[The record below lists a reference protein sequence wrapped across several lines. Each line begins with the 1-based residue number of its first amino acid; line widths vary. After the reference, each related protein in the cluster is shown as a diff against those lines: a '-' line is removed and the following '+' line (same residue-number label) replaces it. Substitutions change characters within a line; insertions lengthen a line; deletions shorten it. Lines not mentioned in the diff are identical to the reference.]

1 MNNVRRYLILLLVFL
16 SFFKTNA
23 QSIDEFRNN
32 VDFSRNIEQ
41 KLEEKLIDYDL
52 LFKSKD
58 STITDLKDTICN
70 LLIDVVNYDINK
82 ISAFNIDSLSKETD
96 GKKISQLLFV
106 IINNC
111 NRLLE
116 KNKALT
122 VEAELEDHPDS
133 LKSISERFNDNQY
146 SFITGL
152 RMIRGI
158 RTKNEEMLRLF
169 SEPLNIS
176 ELSEFYN
183 INSEVIQFLL
193 GTSKTS
199 KSKAEVVVKGYSPFT
214 NIYEEFVFF
223 ADSLDSDKKSD
234 GTIEDSLL
242 KSRDNKLKLNTDINK
257 DKIDLVEDSLFN
269 KALNDSL
276 FPHELISRYDK
287 ESLKKYW
294 VIYRNQWEEPL
305 IIKSDEISLAQK
317 ELIPSL
323 TQIETKDVSEKI
335 KVDSTQPEVKS
346 MDKDVVLT
354 SDIPKKT
361 EEEFIG
367 AKTIVKSVDIGGIK
381 EEVSG
386 VDQYFVQI
394 AASRTPI
401 SNQLLKSLYNGEDSV
416 HTREEEGWIKYQ
428 LGGGESYE
436 EARRI
441 KQNVKVSG
449 AFIVA
454 YKNNAKQLLWK
465 TTSWREFVQIKP
477 KLVFV
482 IQVSANKNKMT
493 DDRKK
498 SLEVK
503 YSGQVR
509 EIEEE
514 GWYKYQL
521 VVGDSYN
528 EAVKKWKQIG
538 TKVSFVVA
546 YYNNK
551 KIKLSTAIKIYN
563 ENKSN

>member
-16 SFFKTNA
+16 NFFKTNA
-23 QSIDEFRNN
+23 QSIDEFKNN
-32 VDFSRNIEQ
+32 VNFSRKIEQ

-52 LFKSKD
+52 LFKSND
-58 STITDLKDTICN
+58 STIADLKDTICN
-70 LLIDVVNYDINK
+70 LLIDVVSFDINK
-82 ISAFNIDSLSKETD
+82 ISAFNIDSLNKHTD
-96 GKKISQLLFV
+96 GKKKSQLLFV

-111 NRLLE
+111 NRLLDE
-116 KNKALT
+116 NKALT

-223 ADSLDSDKKSD
+223 ADSLDSEKKSND
-234 GTIEDSLL
+234 TIEDSLL
-242 KSRDNKLKLNTDINK
+242 KSRDDKLKVSIDINK
-257 DKIDLVEDSLFN
+257 DNIYLVEDSLFN
-269 KALNDSL
+269 KALNDSM

-294 VIYRNQWEEPL
+294 VIYRNQWEESL

-323 TQIETKDVSEKI
+323 AQIETKDVSEKI
-335 KVDSTQPEVKS
+335 RVDSTQPEVKS
-346 MDKDVVLT
+346 MDKDVALT

-361 EEEFIG
+361 EEEFIR
-367 AKTIVKSVDIGGIK
+367 AKTITMSVDIGGIK

-386 VDQYFVQI
+386 ADQYFVQI

-401 SNQLLKSLYNGEDSV
+401 SNQLLKSLYNGKDSV

-465 TTSWREFVQIKP
+465 TTSWRQFVQIKP